1 MEGKVK
7 RVGAALKANGRLDP
21 FVEELEEKILEIRG
35 QRVLLDRDVASI
47 YGVQTKR
54 INEAVKNNPN
64 RFPAGYIIEVDKTTK
79 QQLVEN
85 FDRFEKLKHT
95 SVMPKAFTEKGL
107 YMLATILTTDKAVE
121 TTINIVEA
129 FTKLRTL
136 TRTVAELSHGPKPDK
151 QKSLMQKSGELMAEI
166 LDDGLTVTDAETIF
180 ELNFAV
186 LKLKHTTKK
195 KRP

>member
-1 MEGKVK
+1 MNSVIKI
-7 RVGAALKANGRLDP
+7 
-21 FVEELEEKILEIRG
+21 EELEEKILEIRG

-64 RFPAGYIIEVDKTTK
+64 RFPVGYIIEVDKTTK

-129 FTKLRTL
+129 FTKLRSL
-136 TRTVAELSHGPKPDK
+136 TRTVTELSQGPEPDK

-166 LDDGLTVTDAETIF
+166 LDDGLETSDAETSI

-186 LKLKHTTKK
+186 LKFKHTVKK
-195 KRP
+195 KRGE